1 MIANGDAT
9 QQRLGGIMAK
19 ILIVD
24 DDVEIATLLD
34 NILSLAGFDTI
45 VINDS
50 SQAMEAAESMQPDL
64 FILDLMMPEP
74 NGFELCRMIRSNP
87 GLINR
92 PIIIITA
99 MDNDDSKDIAHA
111 AGANDYIVKPF
122 DQQELPKRIN
132 LLLNT
137 GE

>member
-1 MIANGDAT
+1 
-9 QQRLGGIMAK
+9 
-19 ILIVD
+19 
-24 DDVEIATLLD
+24 
-34 NILSLAGFDTI
+34 
-45 VINDS
+45 
-50 SQAMEAAESMQPDL
+50 MQPDL

-87 GLINR
+87 NLINR

-99 MDNDDSKDIAHA
+99 MDNDDSKSIAHV

-122 DQQELPKRIN
+122 DQEELPKRIN

>member
-1 MIANGDAT
+1 
-9 QQRLGGIMAK
+9 MAK

-24 DDVEIATLLD
+24 DDKQIATLLD
-34 NILSLAGFDTI
+34 NILSFAGFDTA

-50 SQAMEAAESMQPDL
+50 TQAMEAAESMQPDL

-87 GLINR
+87 NLINR

-99 MDNDDSKDIAHA
+99 MDNDDSKNIAHA

-122 DQQELPKRIN
+122 DQEELPKRIN
-132 LLLNT
+132 ALLNT

>member
-1 MIANGDAT
+1 MIVNSHINQGT
-9 QQRLGGIMAK
+9 VGGIMAK

-24 DDVEIATLLD
+24 DDAEIATLLD
-34 NILSLAGFDTI
+34 TILSLAGFDT
-45 VINDS
+45 VVVNDS
-50 SQAMEAAESMQPDL
+50 THAMEAAESMQPDL

-87 GLINR
+87 NLINR

-99 MDNDDSKDIAHA
+99 MDNDDSKSIAHA

-122 DQQELPKRIN
+122 DQEELPKRIN

>member
-1 MIANGDAT
+1 
-9 QQRLGGIMAK
+9 MAK

-24 DDVEIATLLD
+24 DDVQIASLLD
-34 NILSLAGFDTI
+34 NILSLGGFETV

-50 SQAMEAAESMQPDL
+50 SRAMETAESMKPDL
-64 FILDLMMPEP
+64 CILDLMMPEP

-87 GLINR
+87 NLLNT

-99 MDNDDSKDIAHA
+99 MDNDDSKNIART

-132 LLLNT
+132 ALLNT

>member
-1 MIANGDAT
+1 
-9 QQRLGGIMAK
+9 MAK

-24 DDVEIATLLD
+24 DDAEIATLLD
-34 NILSLAGFDTI
+34 TILSLAGFDTV

-50 SQAMEAAESMQPDL
+50 TRAMEAAESMQPDL

-87 GLINR
+87 NLINR

-99 MDNDDSKDIAHA
+99 MDNDDSKSIAHA

-122 DQQELPKRIN
+122 DQEELPKRIN

>member
-1 MIANGDAT
+1 MIVNIHIN
-9 QQRLGGIMAK
+9 QWIVGGTMAK

-24 DDVEIATLLD
+24 DDAEIATLLD
-34 NILSLAGFDTI
+34 TILSLAGFDTV

-50 SQAMEAAESMQPDL
+50 TQAMEAAESMQPDL

-87 GLINR
+87 NLINR

-99 MDNDDSKDIAHA
+99 MDNDDSKSIAHA

-122 DQQELPKRIN
+122 DQEELPKRIN